1 MPEVLEETVTSQNE
15 LQESNAVL
23 LPDSGTN
30 SESINGVHFKLP
42 AFEGPLD
49 LLLHLI
55 RENKIDIYDIPIVD
69 ITRQYMVYIEL
80 MKELNLEIAGDFLV
94 MAATLI
100 YIKSRTLLPPAE
112 EEAEETD
119 EDPRSEL
126 VKRLLEYQTYKES
139 SLSLRKREEIW
150 KNVFYRGLPDKNEFE
165 FEPEPV
171 LFEANVFDLISAFQ
185 KMLERAPEQNLEITR
200 ETLTV
205 ADKISYIL
213 ERIEN
218 VDGVRFEDL
227 FEEGFTKVTLLVTFL
242 AVLEVVRLGLV
253 KIYQESA
260 FGLIWLMNPQK
271 QGEQASAGA
280 EEEALTE
287 TENN

>member
-1 MPEVLEETVTSQNE
+1 MPEVLEETKTSQNE
-15 LQESNAVL
+15 LNENGVIL
-23 LPDSGTN
+23 LPDSGTD
-30 SESINGVHFKLP
+30 SESLNGVYFKLP
-42 AFEGPLD
+42 DFEGPLD

-80 MKELNLEIAGDFLV
+80 MKELNLEIAGDYLV

-100 YIKSRTLLPPAE
+100 HIKSRTLLPPAE
-112 EEAEETD
+112 EEAEEPE

-126 VKRLLEYQTYKES
+126 VMRLLEYQTYKES

-150 KNVFYRGLPDKNEFE
+150 KNVFHRGLPDKNEFE

-185 KMLERAPEQNLEITR
+185 KMLEKAPEQNLEITR

-205 ADKISYIL
+205 ADKINYIV
-213 ERIEN
+213 EQIEN

-260 FGLIWLMNPQK
+260 FGLIWLMNPRK
-271 QGEQASAGA
+271 QGPAAPVA
-280 EEEALTE
+280 VNEESLT
-287 TENN
+287 

>member
-1 MPEVLEETVTSQNE
+1 MPEVLEETTTSQNE
-15 LQESNAVL
+15 LKDSGEIL
-23 LPDSGTN
+23 LPDSGID
-30 SESINGVHFKLP
+30 SESINGFHFKLP
-42 AFEGPLD
+42 VFEGPLD

-55 RENKIDIYDIPIVD
+55 RENKIDIYDIPIVE
-69 ITRQYMVYIEL
+69 ITHQYMVYIEL
-80 MKELNLEIAGDFLV
+80 MKELDLEIAGDFLV

-100 YIKSRTLLPPAE
+100 HIKSRTLLPPAE
-112 EEAEETD
+112 EEAEEPE

-126 VKRLLEYQTYKES
+126 VKRLMEYQTYKES

-150 KNVFYRGLPDKNEFE
+150 KNVFHRGLPDKNEFE

-185 KMLERAPEQNLEITR
+185 KMLEKAPEQNLEITR

-205 ADKISYIL
+205 ADKINHIV

-218 VDGVRFEDL
+218 VDGIRFEDL
-227 FEEGFTKVTLLVTFL
+227 FDEGYTKVTLLVTFL

-271 QGEQASAGA
+271 QGSVAPA
-280 EEEALTE
+280 EANEEAPA
-287 TENN
+287 

>member
-1 MPEVLEETVTSQNE
+1 MPEVLEETVTSQDE
-15 LQESNAVL
+15 LQESTAVL
-23 LPDSGTN
+23 LPDSGN
-30 SESINGVHFKLP
+30 DSESINGVFFKLS

-80 MKELNLEIAGDFLV
+80 LKELNLEIAGDFLV
-94 MAATLI
+94 MASTLI

-112 EEAEETD
+112 EDAEEPE

-126 VKRLLEYQTYKES
+126 VKRLLEYQTYKDS
-139 SLSLRKREEIW
+139 SLSLRKREDIW
-150 KNVFYRGLPDKNEFE
+150 KNVFHRGLPDKNEFE

-171 LFEANVFDLISAFQ
+171 LYEANVFDLISAFQ

-205 ADKISYIL
+205 ADKISYIV

-260 FGLIWLMNPQK
+260 FGLIWLMNPHK
-271 QGEQASAGA
+271 HGEQAP
-280 EEEALTE
+280 EEVEEALS
-287 TENN
+287 